1 MRYSKYISTIAAIG
15 DFLILN
21 FLFIFTYLYFRH
33 FGQEVL
39 QSRALV
45 FYLYINLAWIISI
58 SIFNPYK
65 IDRQTG
71 KKYILF
77 TYLKSVIFLL
87 PLFLLYFQI
96 LSFDYLSRLQ
106 VKLLFPIFLLLL
118 LGWRFSLYFLLI
130 LYRKAGYNY
139 RNVVIIGNNET
150 ANELRNF
157 FLQNIWAGYR
167 FKGFF
172 TYSQSNKKDVIGTY
186 QDIED
191 YIVSNQIDEIY
202 LISNNVDK
210 SIFKIISTIVSKHAV
225 KIRIVPYVSNFMFM
239 SVKLVNYDSIPVL
252 TFQRGPLGY
261 WYNRLLKRLFDV
273 VFSLTIIVFVLSW
286 LIPFIGI
293 ANILSGNRGGLF
305 FVQKRTGMDNKPFN
319 LIKFR
324 TMKKNEVADKKQ
336 ATKNDER
343 VTKVGRL
350 LRKSSV
356 DEMPQ
361 FINVLLGN
369 MSAVGPRP
377 HMLNHTNEYKEMV
390 KQFMVRHTVKPGL
403 TGYAQVRGFRG
414 EIKKTRDIKERI
426 KMDLFYIENWSFS
439 LDMKIIFLT
448 IVSILKVDK
457 AAY

>member
-21 FLFIFTYLYFRH
+21 FLFIITYLYFRN
-33 FGQEVL
+33 FEPATL
-39 QSRALV
+39 QTRAVV

-58 SIFNPYK
+58 SIFKPYK
-65 IDRQTG
+65 TDRQTG

-87 PLFLLYFQI
+87 PLFLLYFQV

-106 VKLLFPIFLLLL
+106 VKLLFPVYLLALL
-118 LGWRFSLYFLLI
+118 VWRFSLYYFFI

-139 RNVVIIGNNET
+139 RNVIVVGSNET
-150 ANELRNF
+150 ANELKNF
-157 FLQNIWAGYR
+157 FMQNIWAGYR

-172 TYSQSNKKDVIGTY
+172 TFEESNRKDVVGTY
-186 QDIED
+186 QDIEN
-191 YIVSNQIDEIY
+191 YVVNNQIDEIY
-202 LISNNVDK
+202 LISNNVDE

-225 KIRIVPYVSNFMFM
+225 KIRIVPYVSNFMFL

-261 WYNRLLKRLFDV
+261 WYNRFFKWLFDV
-273 VFSLTIIVFVLSW
+273 VFSLIIIIVVLSW
-286 LIPFIGI
+286 LIPLVAIVNLF
-293 ANILSGNRGGLF
+293 SGDRGDLF
-305 FVQKRTGMDNKPFN
+305 FTQKRTGMDNKPFN

-324 TMKKNEVADKKQ
+324 TMKKNEVANKKQ
-336 ATKNDER
+336 AGKDDER
-343 VTKVGRL
+343 ITKVGSL
-350 LRKSSV
+350 LRKNSI
-356 DEMPQ
+356 DEMLQ
-361 FINVLLGN
+361 FFNVLVGN
-369 MSAVGPRP
+369 MSVVGPRP
-377 HMLNHTNEYKEMV
+377 HMLSHTDEYKEMV

-403 TGYAQVRGFRG
+403 TGYAQVNGYRG
-414 EIKKTRDIKERI
+414 EIKKTRDIKQRI

-439 LDMKIIFLT
+439 LDMKIIALT
-448 IVSILKVDK
+448 IINLLKGDK